1 MGLSAALCVRAEPAG
16 SVSASNAMLLA
27 DLGRFIVHGTTH
39 VRRQPTS
46 AWMTMGSEE
55 LHLMPPH
62 DGDSSKIAR

>member
-1 MGLSAALCVRAEPAG
+1 
-16 SVSASNAMLLA
+16 MLLA

-46 AWMTMGSEE
+46 VWMTMGSEE
-55 LHLMPPH
+55 LHLMPPQ